1 MYIHF
6 NVIQAAKTS
15 VNTAV
20 YQTIFPPHKSLE
32 MRLLREVYVC
42 VHYNDT
48 SWLTHLCRLTGYN
61 ADPERTEGQ
70 GILFEMT
77 SQMKL
82 LYFFCSLVCVHY
94 TKEH

>member
-1 MYIHF
+1 M
-6 NVIQAAKTS
+6 
-15 VNTAV
+15 
-20 YQTIFPPHKSLE
+20 
-32 MRLLREVYVC
+32 C

-82 LYFFCSLVCVHY
+82 LYFFCSLVYVQY
-94 TKEH
+94 TKEHRRTKNRGGLGTRLGRMVSHQNRTFASLCRGWTGFS